1 MGNLMKEIFKG
12 YVTSHF
18 YLLNIFMAFF
28 VFEEKSVI
36 RGRVIY
42 TLDIDNG
49 ILFDNVKFY
58 NFQLNFM
65 LMEVVA

>member
-18 YLLNIFMAFF
+18 YLLNIFMVFF